1 MNNSNVL
8 AGNQLSERLLNPF
21 GNSVR
26 ACKNLRGLGFYLLT
40 LCVVLQIFIDASIQ
54 NIASVAA
61 VYFTALI
68 IFAITFRAKMVR
80 LAPLPVVIV
89 TGYNMATMSGALVT
103 QTLYFK
109 PLVYN
114 LAVPEYTFPA
124 LILFQMGLLAAFLLF
139 ANSSI
144 FFKAS
149 DFARKNVLVP
159 AGLLKAPLPSQVWL
173 MGIFGLFAIVSS
185 IDFSQAVK
193 YGDAGPK
200 FIEGFVYLTFM
211 PFTLPALAYIFPN
224 NNQYTSIQ
232 SHYKFLLPYFI
243 VLVLVGISA
252 NTRGGFAGPAANMC
266 LILFL
271 LFVMGQLVFT
281 RFACRGLLF
290 GAIVIVMA
298 SPTISDLATA
308 MVVVRGERDK
318 VSTGQLMLKTFDAFQ
333 NKKEIESYRRL
344 QQEITGTNDYEENY
358 ITNPFLTRLILTK
371 FTDNMLSLKHIR
383 NGRHTDVVWEVTIKT
398 LMGLFPTP
406 VLRFFGSKLDK
417 EDIRFSIGDALY
429 AVQNGIG
436 LGEYKLGSSVAHGV
450 ALMGA
455 ISYLVIIPIF
465 LIVFIAVQSFT
476 FATGGLVVLSPLILL
491 QLISLYFLPIGDSFF
506 GPVIFLV
513 RTLPQNIITYM
524 IAFHCAWLVVALA
537 QFVIS
542 PARHP
547 VKY

>member
-1 MNNSNVL
+1 MNNPNTL
-8 AGNQLSERLLNPF
+8 AGNQLSEHMGNPF
-21 GNSVR
+21 ANSVR
-26 ACKNLRGLGFYLLT
+26 ACKKLRGLGFYLLT
-40 LCVVLQIFIDASIQ
+40 LCVLFQIFIDSSIQ

-68 IFAITFRAKMVR
+68 IFAITVRAKMFR

-89 TGYNMATMSGALVT
+89 TGFNMATMSGALVT

-109 PLVYN
+109 PLIYN

-149 DFARKNVLVP
+149 DFVRTNVLTP

-185 IDFSQAVK
+185 IDFNQAVK

-200 FIEGFVYLTFM
+200 FVEGFIYLAFM
-211 PFTLPALAYIFPN
+211 PFILPALAYIFPN
-224 NNQYTSIQ
+224 NSQYTSIQ
-232 SHYKFLLPYFI
+232 GHYKFLLPYFV
-243 VLVLVGISA
+243 VLVLLGISA
-252 NTRGGFAGPAANMC
+252 NTRGGFAGPAANLC

-281 RFACRGLLF
+281 RFARGGLLF
-290 GAIVIVMA
+290 GAIMIVMA

-318 VSTGQLMLKTFDAFQ
+318 VSTEQLILKTFDAFQ
-333 NKKEIESYRRL
+333 DKKEIESYRKL

-371 FTDNMLSLKHIR
+371 FTDNMLSLKHVR
-383 NGRHTDVVWEVTIKT
+383 DGQHADVVWEVTIKT
-398 LMGLFPTP
+398 LIGLFPTP
-406 VLRFFGSKLDK
+406 VLRFFGSKLNK

-476 FATGGLVVLSPLILL
+476 FATGGLIVLSPLILL
-491 QLISLYFLPIGDSFF
+491 QLISLYYLPIGDSFL
-506 GPVIFLV
+506 GPISFLV
-513 RTLPQNIITYM
+513 RTLPQNILTY
-524 IAFHCAWLVVALA
+524 ILAFHCAWFIAALV

-542 PARHP
+542 PRRKP
-547 VKY
+547 VRY